1 MFNTF
6 RKYWNKTTCWLREKF
21 PAPDPEESPSFF
33 ELTFSKKCAYVWNTL
48 LDSFLK
54 GIPPGLTVGVLI
66 QKAFTLPRSSKNLSF
81 IIIYG
86 VASLAKELG
95 RESHYLLLRILHKAG
110 EFFLKRTAL
119 IPLLLVIPITLN
131 VSAPVVIPLPYMLLI
146 LAGCTVISFVK
157 PTIVNYVKS
166 KNASNNN
173 SELPTSRWTHV
184 KQITSKILET
194 IIGMGQRGGQ
204 ATLMKQVIKIFLE
217 VLGQYGVES
226 AATAANSF
234 YLNLFLIVPAAL
246 EGTLKLLEAYSR
258 EHPENIKQKNI
269 LERAK
274 TIFHVF
280 CKFLESWGFNT
291 IFLGDMIQSQQPQFD
306 YQLTDEEYLGCMGGG
321 VFAATVSVLHKF
333 KFDEKWIFN
342 KFPDKLPPLPL
353 SSLPLFFKK
362 SPVSSSSI
370 EERLLPSKESQEEI
384 NDYFRG
390 SPHASSSQQAE
401 EEEDYFRDPSVALTV
416 SDEEDD
422 YFKDPLPINTIELKE
437 LTSTS
442 PPSP

>member
-6 RKYWNKTTCWLREKF
+6 KKYWNKTTGWLREKF
-21 PAPDPEESPSFF
+21 PAPDPEGSPSFF
-33 ELTFSKKCAYVWNTL
+33 ELTFSKKCAYVWSVL
-48 LDSFLK
+48 LDSFQK
-54 GIPPGLTVGVLI
+54 GIPRGLTVGVLI

-119 IPLLLVIPITLN
+119 IPLLLVIPITFN

-166 KNASNNN
+166 RNASNNN

-184 KQITSKILET
+184 KQITSKILEA
-194 IIGMGQRGGQ
+194 IISMGKRAGQ

-234 YLNLFLIVPAAL
+234 YLNFFLIVPAAL

-321 VFAATVSVLHKF
+321 MFAATVAVLHKF
-333 KFDEKWIFN
+333 EFDKQWVFN
-342 KFPDKLPPLPL
+342 KFPDRLPPLPL
-353 SSLPLFFKK
+353 CSLPLFFKK
-362 SPVSSSSI
+362 PPLSSSSI
-370 EERLLPSKESQEEI
+370 EEKLLANGASEEEII
-384 NDYFRG
+384 NDYFRD
-390 SPHASSSQQAE
+390 PAPLSSSQQAE
-401 EEEDYFRDPSVALTV
+401 EEEDDYFRDP
-416 SDEEDD
+416 
-422 YFKDPLPINTIELKE
+422 LPSNSIELIELKE
-437 LTSTS
+437 LTSAS